1 MSVFMLSSLGRIDV
15 AYGAIT
21 ASASGYDL
29 ITSAA
34 ATSESGLCRLRGKPS
49 CPGENLV
56 ACRTARRSAANAR
69 RDEADASDARHAGD
83 RRRQRVVATHPLKGF
98 SAIDPGGPVA
108 ATDRLRYLLRS
119 VAGGEHRAARL
130 RKLRRVIA
138 KTGNDAIDIRYL
150 RATEPHD
157 IRRAGHLLLHGA
169 AIVLRDRRACAD
181 EASGRQSKG
190 KDHPRR
196 QHVRLPSMLCAPST
210 RD

>member
-1 MSVFMLSSLGRIDV
+1 RGEKKRQGGERPCGENPTSSGFASGKGAPCATLSAIPTAATAVTMSAFMLSSLGRIDV

-34 ATSESGLCRLRGKPS
+34 ATSESGLCRLRARPS
-49 CPGENLV
+49 CPGKNLV

-119 VAGGEHRAARL
+119 VVGGEHRAARL
-130 RKLRRVIA
+130 RKLR
-138 KTGNDAIDIRYL
+138 
-150 RATEPHD
+150 
-157 IRRAGHLLLHGA
+157 
-169 AIVLRDRRACAD
+169 
-181 EASGRQSKG
+181 
-190 KDHPRR
+190 
-196 QHVRLPSMLCAPST
+196 
-210 RD
+210 